1 MLRIYPRT
9 VMDFII
15 NIPEELLL
23 DIADNIRLR
32 DEKAQQIA
40 IDKQIKSEINY
51 LAREVS
57 VSSIVKRT

>member
-1 MLRIYPRT
+1 
-9 VMDFII
+9 MDFII
-15 NIPEELLL
+15 NIPEELLF

-32 DEKAQQIA
+32 DEKTQQIA

-51 LAREVS
+51 LTREVS